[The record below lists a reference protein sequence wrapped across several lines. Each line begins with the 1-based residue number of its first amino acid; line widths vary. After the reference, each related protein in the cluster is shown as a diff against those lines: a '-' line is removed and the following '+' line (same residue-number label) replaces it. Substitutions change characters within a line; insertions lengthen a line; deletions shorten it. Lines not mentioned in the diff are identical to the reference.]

1 MKATDVLHFDSGAQ
15 FRAWLARHHGTA
27 PAQWVAIA
35 KKNATQWRL
44 GYADALDAALA
55 YGWID
60 GIKKSL
66 GSDAY
71 LQRLTPRKKGSIW
84 SKRNCD
90 HAERLIAQGRMTPA
104 GRAQVEAAKADG
116 RWSAAYAGP
125 STMEIPADFRAE
137 LAKRPVAAA
146 TFATLNKQNL
156 YAIYYRLHSAKTPET
171 RARRME
177 KLLATLEAGEKFH

>member
-1 MKATDVLHFDSGAQ
+1 MTAAALSFPDRPALEAWFAAHAATERELWVQIHKVAT
-15 FRAWLARHHGTA
+15 GT
-27 PAQWVAIA
+27 PS
-35 KKNATQWRL
+35 ATWE
-44 GYADALDAALA
+44 DCVIAALA